1 MKNNNAMKT
10 ILASRVK
17 EEVNDWLST
26 GKRLIPILILAFLT
40 LGVGQAWGATSTTL
54 YYAIPASNLKSGNDC
69 YTVKC
74 NVNRKGDG
82 DDWATYTMT
91 LEDNTKD
98 GKLIYKASFTDL
110 YNGLGCIQFQLYNG
124 SDFVSQVQPFGTK
137 TWTSAST
144 YNGKM
149 WIHGGSSWSTK
160 TTDAAITVYFVNTNS
175 WTTPKAFAW
184 SGCTNNTAWSGQAMT
199 STGKTYKGKDIYSIS
214 FNKRFENIIF
224 SNNGSSQTS
233 DLTLGSTNA
242 GKMYNNGSWISYA
255 YDHKVIFN
263 ANGGSG
269 EMTDQTMPYNTATA
283 LKANTFTRDGYR
295 FNGWATTAEGSVA
308 YADGANVT
316 VTSSDL
322 NLYAKWV
329 AEETHD
335 VTVYY
340 KYGST
345 TVKTETIESAVGV
358 TTERTFTAPVIDGYN
373 FYSYTFGSGLTRK
386 TASTNTNPC
395 RFVTKSTG
403 SYELTVNYDIAP
415 VKLLYGISTPLNSP
429 SNTAMTYDAT
439 KKAYYVDVTTTA
451 MVRIN
456 ILEIGMH
463 TLM

>member
-17 EEVNDWLST
+17 EEINDWLST

-184 SGCTNNTAWSGQAMT
+184 SGCTNNAAWSGQAMT
-199 STGKTYKGKDIYSIS
+199 STGKTYKGKDI
-214 FNKRFENIIF
+214 
-224 SNNGSSQTS
+224 
-233 DLTLGSTNA
+233 
-242 GKMYNNGSWISYA
+242 
-255 YDHKVIFN
+255 
-263 ANGGSG
+263 
-269 EMTDQTMPYNTATA
+269 
-283 LKANTFTRDGYR
+283 
-295 FNGWATTAEGSVA
+295 
-308 YADGANVT
+308 
-316 VTSSDL
+316 
-322 NLYAKWV
+322 
-329 AEETHD
+329 
-335 VTVYY
+335 
-340 KYGST
+340 
-345 TVKTETIESAVGV
+345 
-358 TTERTFTAPVIDGYN
+358 
-373 FYSYTFGSGLTRK
+373 
-386 TASTNTNPC
+386 
-395 RFVTKSTG
+395 
-403 SYELTVNYDIAP
+403 
-415 VKLLYGISTPLNSP
+415 
-429 SNTAMTYDAT
+429 
-439 KKAYYVDVTTTA
+439 
-451 MVRIN
+451 
-456 ILEIGMH
+456 
-463 TLM
+463 